1 MSIHTEPKLF
11 VKAYMFKY
19 SRIRHFPTLILFCVK
34 QDMSVRGVC
43 ANEHIRD
50 KLEIVKTPPTYT
62 LLVLVLVLI
71 ALSACT
77 LPDGAGA
84 GVDLMVVTQ
93 TYQALDAIA
102 EATVQAIQSQEAQET
117 VQASIPSPT
126 FTPGPPTLTTTPT
139 HTSTPKVPTIKVSL
153 DTNCRS
159 GPGKVYDMIGALLV
173 GETTEILA
181 RGSVPNYWVVDNP
194 DYPGHECWLWG
205 KYATVSGDTSHLPI
219 RSAAP
224 TPTPAPGSI
233 RGYVYI
239 DGNHNGQRGDPVDG
253 YISGANLFLKEGACP
268 GTTTFAATS
277 SSSADGR
284 YSFYN
289 VPVGKYCLWRDLNQQ
304 TLNPDFHSINLDPGE
319 ELTEV
324 NFRFLP

>member
-1 MSIHTEPKLF
+1 MLKNKGIMH
-11 VKAYMFKY
+11 Y
-19 SRIRHFPTLILFCVK
+19 PTLILSCEK
-34 QDMSVRGVC
+34 QDMSGRVICV
-43 ANEHIRD
+43 NEHMRD
-50 KLEIVKTPPTYT
+50 KLEIVKIPRKYIF
-62 LLVLVLVLI
+62 LALILVLI

-77 LPDGAGA
+77 LPDGTGDGA
-84 GVDLMVVTQ
+84 DPMMVTQ

-117 VQASIPSPT
+117 MKASIPSPT
-126 FTPGPPTLTTTPT
+126 FTPGPPTLTPTPT
-139 HTSTPKVPTIKVSL
+139 HTSTPMVPTIIVSL

-159 GPGKVYDMIGALLV
+159 GPGKVYDMIGALMV

-205 KYATVSGDTSHLPI
+205 KYATVSGDTRHLPI

-239 DGNHNGQRGDPVDG
+239 DGNNNGQRGDPVDG
-253 YISGANLFLKEGACP
+253 HISGANLFLKEGACP
-268 GTTTFAATS
+268 GATMFASTS

-289 VPVGKYCLWRDLNQQ
+289 IPAGKYCLWRDLNQQ
-304 TLNPDFHSINLDPGE
+304 TLEPDFHGINLDPGE
-319 ELTEV
+319 DLTEV
-324 NFRFLP
+324 NFRYLP

>member
-1 MSIHTEPKLF
+1 MR
-11 VKAYMFKY
+11 Y
-19 SRIRHFPTLILFCVK
+19 PTFILLCVK

-50 KLEIVKTPPTYT
+50 KLEIVKKPSKNTLPT
-62 LLVLVLVLI
+62 LILVLI
-71 ALSACT
+71 AISACT
-77 LPDGAGA
+77 LPDGTSQ
-84 GVDLMVVTQ
+84 GVDPMMATQ
-93 TYQALDAIA
+93 TYQVLDAIA
-102 EATVQAIQSQEAQET
+102 EATVQSIQSQEAQAT
-117 VQASIPSPT
+117 VQASNPSPT
-126 FTPGPPTLTTTPT
+126 FLPGPPTLTPTPT
-139 HTSTPKVPTIKVSL
+139 QTPTPTVPTIKVSL

-194 DYPGHECWLWG
+194 DYPRHECWLWG

-224 TPTPAPGSI
+224 TPTPVPGSI

-253 YISGANLFLKEGACP
+253 HISGANLFLKEGACP
-268 GTTTFAATS
+268 GNTTFASTS
-277 SSSADGR
+277 SSSVDGSYR
-284 YSFYN
+284 LKN
-289 VPVGKYCLWRDLNQQ
+289 VPAGKYCLWRDLNQQ
-304 TLNPDFHSINLDPGE
+304 TLDPDFHGINLDPGE
-319 ELTEV
+319 DITEV
-324 NFRFLP
+324 NFRYLP

>member
-1 MSIHTEPKLF
+1 MSGRVI
-11 VKAYMFKY
+11 
-19 SRIRHFPTLILFCVK
+19 CV
-34 QDMSVRGVC
+34 
-43 ANEHIRD
+43 NEHMRD
-50 KLEIVKTPPTYT
+50 KLEIVKIPRKYIF
-62 LLVLVLVLI
+62 LALILVLI

-77 LPDGAGA
+77 LPDGTGDGA
-84 GVDLMVVTQ
+84 DPMMVTQ

-117 VQASIPSPT
+117 MKASIPSPT
-126 FTPGPPTLTTTPT
+126 FTPGPPTLTPTPT
-139 HTSTPKVPTIKVSL
+139 HTSTRMVPTIIVSL

-159 GPGKVYDMIGALLV
+159 GPGKVYDMIGALMV

-205 KYATVSGDTSHLPI
+205 KYATVSGDTRHLPI

-239 DGNHNGQRGDPVDG
+239 DGNNNGQRGDPVDG
-253 YISGANLFLKEGACP
+253 HISGANLFLKEGACP
-268 GTTTFAATS
+268 GATMFASTS

-289 VPVGKYCLWRDLNQQ
+289 IPAGKYCLWRDLNQQ
-304 TLNPDFHSINLDPGE
+304 TLEPDFHGINLDPGGD
-319 ELTEV
+319 LTEV
-324 NFRFLP
+324 NFRYLP

>member
-1 MSIHTEPKLF
+1 MR
-11 VKAYMFKY
+11 Y
-19 SRIRHFPTLILFCVK
+19 PTFILLCMK
-34 QDMSVRGVC
+34 QAMSVRGVC

-50 KLEIVKTPPTYT
+50 KLEIVKKPSKNTLPT
-62 LLVLVLVLI
+62 LILVLI

-77 LPDGAGA
+77 LPDGTSQ
-84 GVDLMVVTQ
+84 GVDPLVATQ
-93 TYQALDAIA
+93 TYQVLDAIA
-102 EATVQAIQSQEAQET
+102 EATVQAIQSQEAQAT

-126 FTPGPPTLTTTPT
+126 FLPGPPTLTPTPT
-139 HTSTPKVPTIKVSL
+139 HTPTPTVPTIKVSL

-224 TPTPAPGSI
+224 TPTPVPGSI

-239 DGNHNGQRGDPVDG
+239 DGNDNGQRGDPVDG
-253 YISGANLFLKEGACP
+253 HISGANLSLNEGACP
-268 GTTTFAATS
+268 GTTTFASTS
-277 SSSADGR
+277 SSSVDGSYR
-284 YSFYN
+284 FTN
-289 VPVGKYCLWRDLNQQ
+289 VPVGKYCLWSDLTQQ
-304 TLNPDFHSINLDPGE
+304 TFDPDFHSINLDPGE
-319 ELTEV
+319 DLTEV
-324 NFRFLP
+324 NFRYLP

>member
-1 MSIHTEPKLF
+1 MLKKNLNHARSNAQPIVCET
-11 VKAYMFKY
+11 
-19 SRIRHFPTLILFCVK
+19 RHERKV
-34 QDMSVRGVC
+34 VC
-43 ANEHIRD
+43 ANEHLRD
-50 KLEIVKTPPTYT
+50 KLEIVNTLSKYT
-62 LLVLVLVLI
+62 LLALILVLI
-71 ALSACT
+71 ALSACI
-77 LPDGAGA
+77 LPDGTGE
-84 GVDLMVVTQ
+84 GVDPMVITQ

-102 EATVQAIQSQEAQET
+102 EATVQAIQSQEAQAT
-117 VQASIPSPT
+117 MKASIPSPT
-126 FTPGPPTLTTTPT
+126 FTPGPPTLTPTPT
-139 HTSTPKVPTIKVSL
+139 QPSTPTAPTIKVSL

-181 RGSVPNYWVVDNP
+181 RGSVPDYWVVDNP

-205 KYATVSGDTSHLPI
+205 KYATVSGDTRHLPI

-253 YISGANLFLKEGACP
+253 HISGANLFLKEGACP
-268 GTTTFAATS
+268 GTTMFASTS

-289 VPVGKYCLWRDLNQQ
+289 VPPGKYCLWRDMNQQ
-304 TLNPDFHSINLDPGE
+304 TLDPDFHGLNLDPGE
-319 ELTEV
+319 DLTEV
-324 NFRFLP
+324 NFRYLP